1 MTTRTL
7 AMTAPGT
14 ANSTIRRRLNV
25 ALASVVLVAGLLFT
39 PTAAQQ
45 LAIQKCVTS
54 LGYTWLTAVAGG
66 PFGFTIGGVAIA
78 LWGCS

>member
-1 MTTRTL
+1 MGCFRYKGHDYFFVGG
-7 AMTAPGT
+7 P
-14 ANSTIRRRLNV
+14 R
-25 ALASVVLVAGLLFT
+25 